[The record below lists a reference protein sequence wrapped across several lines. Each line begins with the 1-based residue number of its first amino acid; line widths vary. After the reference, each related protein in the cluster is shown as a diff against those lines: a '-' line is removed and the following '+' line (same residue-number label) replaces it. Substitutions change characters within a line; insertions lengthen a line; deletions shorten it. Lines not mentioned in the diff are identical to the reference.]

1 VGTTETI
8 VVDVSRLQTDIKTG
22 LDKGIQDESGGSPCI
37 GQAVSG
43 VKAA

>member
-8 VVDVSRLQTDIKTG
+8 VVDVSRLQSGIRTG
-22 LDKGIQDESGGSPCI
+22 LDKGIQDKSGGCPCI

-43 VKAA
+43 IKAA